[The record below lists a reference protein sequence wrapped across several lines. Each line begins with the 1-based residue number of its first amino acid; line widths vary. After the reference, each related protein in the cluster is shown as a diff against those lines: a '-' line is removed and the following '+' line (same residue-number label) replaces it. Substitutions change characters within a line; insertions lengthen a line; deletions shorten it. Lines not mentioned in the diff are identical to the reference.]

1 MFLRGHFPDGN
12 PAQNSLW
19 GGRLQ
24 QGVALA
30 CPQPEHSSLRTPPS
44 ESEPKHQSNC
54 SMEGEEQREGP
65 TGPADPGG
73 LRCREQMPGPVEG
86 KPNWRT
92 PSTSEGWSGFLSTL
106 GNREGECVLLQPWP
120 SPPLGPINSKIRA
133 GARGARKGLDS
144 VVIRSWARLPCPLP
158 VHKYPRMSSGHFS
171 STYSLDSSFILTR
184 ERD

>member
-73 LRCREQMPGPVEG
+73 LGCREQMPGPVEG

-158 VHKYPRMSSGHFS
+158 VHKYPRMSSGHLS